1 MSLTE
6 NHLKDWEK
14 KIKLARI
21 RDLNRKNQQSP
32 PPLESTET
40 KITKSSISHILLNKS
55 HPWGYDKLGNT
66 NIFHLFDAAD
76 TKYLHTSNGHKV
88 EVGKLRNK
96 YVILHLLKD
105 YVHNVEVTWPEIIP
119 DLIET
124 YQKYGKSQ
132 LEIVFVWLG
141 DDKDEFSNQ
150 FYMPWL
156 AVSPKDERTVN
167 VLAKEFDFPG
177 PVCFLLFD
185 DNGSLCLYNARTNIN
200 AYGVKGFPFTHEDIE
215 KVDRDAAMLR
225 SKIINGGLVSLPDIL
240 GPCVISP
247 TRDKV
252 PTSNLENKTVGLYM
266 LNPYPSRIIL
276 EELKRICEDKKDDF
290 VLIPIITSYHSSWS
304 RIRAGCSDLELS
316 IPWYHLP
323 DNKCRYLHKV
333 FHNNLKDPYLSSGAC
348 DLIILKG
355 DKHLPVSLFALH
367 IFACFGIDAYPFT
380 MEKAVQ
386 VEKKEQQGDLVL
398 KDILSSKSILRKQGS
413 AGSEVITVSELDG
426 KHVLLLFGT
435 HGCKSE
441 SFVSTM
447 KNLYVDKRR
456 DIDFEIIYIHLDM
469 SLEST
474 SFSSTILKMPWVV
487 HSSKPDVAVSLFECV
502 FPMSAHLPA
511 IAAFGVNGHLE
522 TKGSDL
528 ASNDKSVS
536 LYPPFIQA
544 DMYDEV
550 YQELKDE
557 HGWDLE
563 NLFYSP
569 EESETSSLK
578 FRQIYG

>member
-6 NHLKDWEK
+6 RYMAQWK
-14 KIKLARI
+14 KTIKHAKN
-21 RDLNRKNQQSP
+21 RDCKRKYQP
-32 PPLESTET
+32 PPPERE
-40 KITKSSISHILLNKS
+40 ITKSSVRDILLNKS

-66 NIFHLFDAAD
+66 NLFDLFGAAN
-76 TKYLHTSNGHKV
+76 TKYLYTSKGRKV
-88 EVGKLRNK
+88 EVKDLREK
-96 YVILHLLKD
+96 YVILHLLRD
-105 YVHNVEVTWPEIIP
+105 YDNVEVTWPEIIP

-124 YQKYGKSQ
+124 YQVYGRYGTSE

-141 DDKDEFSNQ
+141 DDKGAFSNQ
-150 FYMPWL
+150 FYRPWL
-156 AVSPKDERTVN
+156 AVSPKDESTIN
-167 VLAKEFDFPG
+167 VFAEEFDFPG
-177 PVCFLLFD
+177 RACFLLFD

-200 AYGVKGFPFTHEDIE
+200 AYGVKGFPFTHKKIQELDM
-215 KVDRDAAMLR
+215 DAANLR
-225 SKIINGGLVSLPDIL
+225 SQIIDRKQVTLPDIL
-240 GPCVISP
+240 GAHVIS
-247 TRDKV
+247 TKGDEV
-252 PTSNLENKTVGLYM
+252 PTSDLINKTVGLYM

-304 RIRAGCSDLELS
+304 WIRAGCSHLERS

-323 DNKCRYLHKV
+323 GNKCRYLHKV
-333 FHNNLKDPYLSSGAC
+333 FHNNLKEPYLSSGAC
-348 DLIILKG
+348 DLVILKG
-355 DKHLPVSLFALH
+355 DKHLSVSLFALH
-367 IFACFGIDAYPFT
+367 IFAHFGVDAYPFT
-380 MEKAVQ
+380 IENAVQ
-386 VEKKEQQGDLVL
+386 VERKDQGDLVL
-398 KDILSSKSILRKQGS
+398 KEILSSKSILRRQGS
-413 AGSEVITVSELDG
+413 EEVINVSELDG

-447 KNLYVDKRR
+447 KNLYVDKERR
-456 DIDFEIIYIHLDM
+456 RHDANFEIIYIHLDI

-474 SFSSTILKMPWVV
+474 SFSSTVIEMPWVV
-487 HSSKPDVAVSLFECV
+487 HSSEPEVAVSLFECV

-528 ASNDKSVS
+528 ASNDKLVS
-536 LYPPFIQA
+536 QYPPFIQA

-550 YQELKDE
+550 YQELKDQ

-563 NLFYSP
+563 NLFYSLA
-569 EESETSSLK
+569 ETEISSLK